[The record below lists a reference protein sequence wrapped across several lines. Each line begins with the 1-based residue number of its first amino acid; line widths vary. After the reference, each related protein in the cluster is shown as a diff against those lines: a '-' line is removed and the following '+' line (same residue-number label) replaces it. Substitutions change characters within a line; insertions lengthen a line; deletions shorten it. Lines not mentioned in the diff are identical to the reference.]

1 MMWHNGIFLL
11 MCHNPQVPNLILF
24 RITHFHF
31 HALFYMLQCSLPS
44 HRPPIFNFLQY
55 FFHFFIRYA
64 NATALNRC
72 TKKVRTPTGQDEGC
86 PYTGKLPGHLFSAP
100 PNDPEVNP
108 WVKFQNLRSPLTHQ
122 FSILF
127 KKTLHYFFI
136 NVL

>member
-1 MMWHNGIFLL
+1 MGLNFQLAIVSNH
-11 MCHNPQVPNLILF
+11 LICF
-24 RITHFHF
+24 
-31 HALFYMLQCSLPS
+31 ALDNSISMPCSICCSAVYHPID
-44 HRPPIFNFLQY
+44 HRSLISSSI